1 MFISILYL
9 IIFGGIGFF
18 IYKKYFAGFNST
30 ALRYFSGLLSDAK
43 YDEYIKSYVDSMNL
57 RRTALSKFDLDES
70 ELNELPPVCL
80 SDYYFDEKDSL
91 IAVKKGKD
99 RKDRSSAYQVSWLF
113 FSSEQVCIYQ
123 YTLNFNTNGEK
134 KTSQQYYWKD
144 IVNFTT
150 LDETKTVYEQNKG
163 QMPKAKTVN
172 IKLFSLVVPGD
183 KLNCAMP
190 SDDSLDKAILEM
202 KAKLREKKSA

>member
-1 MFISILYL
+1 MTILV
-9 IIFGGIGFF
+9 IIILAGVGVF
-18 IYKKYFAGFNST
+18 IYMKYFSGLDKT
-30 ALRYFSGLLSDAK
+30 ALRYFAGVLSDAK
-43 YDEYIKSYVDSMNL
+43 YDEYIKSYVDGLNL
-57 RRTALSKFDLDES
+57 KKTALSKFDLDES

-80 SDYYFDEKDSL
+80 SDYYFDEKDPL

-134 KTSQQYYWKD
+134 KVSQQYYWKD

-150 LDETKTVYEQNKG
+150 LDETKTIYVPQKG
-163 QMPKAKTVN
+163 GMPKVKTVN
-172 IKLFSLVVPGD
+172 IKLFSLIVPGD
-183 KLNCAMP
+183 KFNCSMPDDESFDKVLRGMKSKLN
-190 SDDSLDKAILEM
+190 
-202 KAKLREKKSA
+202 EKKKG

>member
-1 MFISILYL
+1 MTTILYL
-9 IIFGGIGFF
+9 IILGAIGFF
-18 IYKKYFAGFNST
+18 IYKKFFAGLDST
-30 ALRYFSGLLSDAK
+30 AVRYFTGLISDAK
-43 YDEYIKSYVDSMNL
+43 YDEYIKSYVDALNL
-57 RRTALSKFDLDES
+57 RQTALSKFDLDES

-80 SDYYFDEKDSL
+80 SDYYFDEKDPL

-134 KTSQQYYWKD
+134 KVSQQYYWKD
-144 IVNFTT
+144 IVAFNT
-150 LDETKTVYEQNKG
+150 LDETKTVFEQKKG

-172 IKLFSLVVPGD
+172 IKLFSLSVSGD
-183 KLNCAMP
+183 KFNCAMP
-190 SDDSLDKAILEM
+190 SDDSLDKTILGM
-202 KAKLREKKSA
+202 KAKLREKKST